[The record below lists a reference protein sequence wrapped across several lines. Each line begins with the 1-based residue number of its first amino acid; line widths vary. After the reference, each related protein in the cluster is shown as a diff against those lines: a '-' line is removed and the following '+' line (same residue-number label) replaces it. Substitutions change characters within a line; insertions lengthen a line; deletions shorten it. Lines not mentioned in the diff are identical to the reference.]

1 MYLVFARMSGGVTVG
16 SSGLCCCVLCL
27 LSAIYFPLWFCR
39 KCVILCVRVCKFE
52 ITVLRNIV
60 VDVK

>member
-1 MYLVFARMSGGVTVG
+1 MWRNIKNVMQKVCGFVE
-16 SSGLCCCVLCL
+16 
-27 LSAIYFPLWFCR
+27 I
-39 KCVILCVRVCKFE
+39 CVILCVRVCKFE